1 MDLSPSE
8 LYCKLQELYF
18 SLSTLE
24 SMPNM
29 VEKALS
35 FHPLKERA
43 PQTLISTSEN
53 VPIYVSGPGNSHVFF
68 ESIEKETTSF

>member
-8 LYCKLQELYF
+8 VYCELQELYF
-18 SLSTLE
+18 SLSALE
-24 SMPNM
+24 RMPNM

-35 FHPLKERA
+35 FRHLKEWA
-43 PQTLISTSEN
+43 PQTLTSTSKN
-53 VPIYVSGPGNSHVFF
+53 VHIYVSGPGNRHVFF